1 MIFKYKQQ
9 NLFAGFTLVEL
20 IITVVVLGIAIT
32 GIAGLYYSSQY
43 TQLSSQYKDTATR
56 NAQKEIEVLRN
67 NTYNQLTAGDN
78 IDFTSSLKGNLPGD
92 KKGTVVVSEPTN
104 GIKRVNV
111 TVSYTN
117 AGQAQKVTL
126 SSLIGVIGIAQ

>member
-1 MIFKYKQQ
+1 MIFSNKRHDSL
-9 NLFAGFTLVEL
+9 NGFTLVEL

-43 TQLSSQYKDTATR
+43 TQISSQYKDTATR
-56 NAQKEIEVLRN
+56 NAQREIEVLRN

-78 IDFTSSLKGNLPGD
+78 IDFTSSLEGNLPSD
-92 KKGTVVVSEPTN
+92 KKGTVVVSEPN
-104 GIKRVNV
+104 DGLKRVDV